1 MLALAMGA
9 TRILGWGRNRAVLE
23 RLKKLSPRR
32 VDTMALGDQPI
43 TPFVLERTEGAGVDL
58 LLDCTGRGGP
68 AAPLIEA
75 QGAVKRGGMT
85 VNIGALAEP
94 LPLNPTQFMTT
105 GKQYRGSN
113 WFSNEEG
120 ALMAEMARV
129 GALDL
134 SPWEPRTY
142 PLAGV
147 NDALRDIR
155 DERPGGFVNLVVAP
169 DK

>member
-1 MLALAMGA
+1 
-9 TRILGWGRNRAVLE
+9 V
-23 RLKKLSPRR
+23 
-32 VDTMALGDQPI
+32 
-43 TPFVLERTEGAGVDL
+43 
-58 LLDCTGRGGP
+58 
-68 AAPLIEA
+68 
-75 QGAVKRGGMT
+75 T
-85 VNIGALAEP
+85 VNIGALAES

-105 GKQYRGSN
+105 AKQYRGSN

-129 GALDL
+129 GVLDL
-134 SPWEPRTY
+134 SPWEPRIY

-155 DERPGGFVNLVVAP
+155 EERPGGFANLVVAP